1 MATVTEV
8 VAVEEE
14 TLAEGVDMTTIALSL
29 DTIDTSQEI
38 AATMMVPLMTVTDKD
53 HLQVIEVSTAQEGT
67 EWDLVMFKEIISL
80 AMMIMTI
87 TGTMII
93 VETSNKDSTNLHNRD
108 STLDLLLRMMR
119 EATMSLHLPTTT

>member
-14 TLAEGVDMTTIALSL
+14 TMVEGVDMTTIALSL

-108 STLDLLLRMMR
+108 STLDLHLRMMR